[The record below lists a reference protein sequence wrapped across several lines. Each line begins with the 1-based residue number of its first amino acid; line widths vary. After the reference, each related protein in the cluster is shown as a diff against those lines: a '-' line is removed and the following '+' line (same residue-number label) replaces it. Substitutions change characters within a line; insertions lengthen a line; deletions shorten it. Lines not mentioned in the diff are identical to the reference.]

1 MTQFNPRRRAMQFYK
16 NGFRGGNPDVKQ
28 AAPKRRNHGVN
39 EPLPEQVD
47 VLIAGTGPAGLCLA
61 AQLAQFPDIETM
73 IVERMPCNI
82 IKGKADGIN
91 TRTMEMFQAFGFA
104 DKVKRETYWVNQ
116 TAFWMPDPVNPQH
129 IKRVGRVQ
137 DVADDSSEMPH
148 ILINQARLHELFL
161 EVMKNS
167 PSRLEPDYSWE
178 IAGLTIDPTTDDH
191 PVTVTLKDASGVN
204 WGATRTVRANYVVGC
219 DGAHSAVRKAI
230 GGTLRGDAAHQA
242 WGVMDILANT
252 DFPDVRQKCLISSA
266 NEGNV
271 LILPREGGYVFRMYV
286 ELDKL
291 RPDEKAASR
300 KFTQDDMIAAAN
312 RIIRP
317 YAIDVK
323 EVVWWSIYDIGHSI
337 TDRFDDVPEG
347 SDRKP
352 RVFTAG
358 DACHTHSPKAG
369 QGMNVSMQDT
379 FNLGWKLVHVLQGR
393 ADASLLRSYSAER
406 LAEARRLVETDH
418 EWSRIMSA
426 PTTQAERDGTQE
438 PRIIRQFKQ
447 NLEFT
452 GGTAVKY
459 DASALIGPATHQAL
473 AKGLEVGRRFHS
485 APVVRLSDVKPMQL
499 GHVAEADARWRLYAF
514 AGQGDSAAPGSAIHR
529 LADWL
534 EMNPGS
540 PLRRHT
546 RPGEDIDAVIDVR
559 AVFQQTFDRMGDE
572 PLPSLLKPKTGALG
586 LQDHEKVFCVDH
598 KGAGDIFDMRGILR
612 ETGCLVVVRPDQ
624 YIAHV
629 LPLDAFDELTR
640 FFAGVLVS
648 H

>member
-1 MTQFNPRRRAMQFYK
+1 MQFYK
-16 NGFRGGNPDVKQ
+16 DGFRGGNPDIRQ
-28 AAPKRRNHGVN
+28 AAPNRRNRGVN
-39 EPLPEQVD
+39 EPLPEKVD

-61 AQLAQFPDIETM
+61 AQLAQFPQIDTM
-73 IVERMPCNI
+73 IIERMASNI
-82 IKGKADGIN
+82 VKGKADGIN

-116 TAFWMPDPVNPQH
+116 TAFWMPDPANPAH
-129 IKRVGRVQ
+129 IRRVGRVQ

-161 EVMKNS
+161 EVMANS
-167 PSRLEPDYSWE
+167 PSRLAPDYGWE
-178 IAGLTIDPTTDDH
+178 VVGLTIDDTTDDH
-191 PVTVTLKDASGVN
+191 PVTVTLKDSTGIH

-230 GGTLRGDAAHQA
+230 GGVLHGDAANQA

-291 RPDEKAASR
+291 KDGEKAASK

-312 RIIRP
+312 RIIKP
-317 YAIDVK
+317 YSLDVK
-323 EVVWWSIYDIGHSI
+323 EIVWWSIYDIGHSI
-337 TDRFDDVPEG
+337 TDKFDDVPEG
-347 SDRKP
+347 SDRAP

-393 ADASLLRSYSAER
+393 ADPSLLRSYSKER
-406 LAEARRLVETDH
+406 LTEARRLVETDH

-426 PTTQAERDGTQE
+426 PTTQAEREGREE
-438 PRIIRQFKQ
+438 PHIIRQFKA

-459 DASALIGPATHQAL
+459 DTSTLFAPGTHQAL
-473 AKGLEVGRRFHS
+473 AKGEAIGRRFHS
-485 APVVRLSDVKPMQL
+485 APVVRLSDAKQMQL
-499 GHVAEADARWRLYAF
+499 GHAAEADARWRIYAF
-514 AGQGDSAAPGSAIHR
+514 AGQGDHGQPGAPMAQ
-529 LADWL
+529 LCQWL
-534 EMNPGS
+534 ENDPAS
-540 PLRRHT
+540 PVVRHT
-546 RPGEDIDAVIDVR
+546 RESEDIDAIIDVR
-559 AVFQQTFDRMGDE
+559 AVFQPTFDQLDYGQM
-572 PLPSLLKPKTGALG
+572 PSLLKPKTGKLG

-598 KGAGDIFDMRGILR
+598 KGAGDIYDMRGIHR
-612 ETGCLVVVRPDQ
+612 EQGCLIVVRPDQ
-624 YIAHV
+624 YVANV
-629 LPLDAFDELTR
+629 LPLDAREPLSAY
-640 FFAGVLVS
+640 FAGVLK
-648 H
+648 

>member
-1 MTQFNPRRRAMQFYK
+1 MQFYK
-16 NGFRGGNPDVKQ
+16 DGFRGGNPDVKQ
-28 AAPKRRNHGVN
+28 AAPSRRNRGVN
-39 EPLPEQVD
+39 EPLPQEVD

-61 AQLAQFPDIETM
+61 AQLSQFPEIETM
-73 IVERMPCNI
+73 IVERMPTNI

-91 TRTMEMFQAFGFA
+91 TRTMEMFQAFGIA

-116 TAFWMPDPVNPQH
+116 TAFWMPDPANPAH

-148 ILINQARLHELFL
+148 ILINQARLHELVL

-178 IAGLTIDPTTDDH
+178 VVGLTVDPTTDDH

-204 WGATRTVRANYVVGC
+204 WWATRTVRANYVVGC
-219 DGAHSAVRKAI
+219 DGAHSVVRKSI
-230 GGTLRGDAAHQA
+230 GGTLHGDAAHQA

-266 NEGNV
+266 SEGNV

-300 KFTQDDMIAAAN
+300 KFTQEDMIAAAN

-317 YAIDVK
+317 YSIDVR

-347 SDRKP
+347 CDRSP

-393 ADASLLRSYSAER
+393 ADARLLHSYSTER
-406 LAEARRLVETDH
+406 LTEAKRLVDTDH
-418 EWSRIMSA
+418 EWARIMSA
-426 PTTQAERDGTQE
+426 PTTPAERDGTEE
-438 PRIIRQFKQ
+438 PRIIRQFKA
-447 NLEFT
+447 NLVFT
-452 GGTAVKY
+452 GGLAVKY
-459 DASALIGPATHQAL
+459 DASKLIAASAHQAL
-473 AKGLEVGRRFHS
+473 ARGEEIGRRFHS
-485 APVVRLSDVKPMQL
+485 APVVRLSDAKQMQL
-499 GHVAEADARWRLYAF
+499 GHVAQADGRWRIYAF
-514 AGQGDSAAPGSAIHR
+514 AGRADSSHPGSAIHR

-534 EMNPGS
+534 QAAPES
-540 PLRRHT
+540 PVVRHT
-546 RPGEDIDAVIDVR
+546 RPGEDIDAVIDLR
-559 AVFQQTFDRMGDE
+559 AVFQQTFDQLAYEKM
-572 PLPSLLKPKTGALG
+572 PSLLRPKTGKLG

-598 KGAGDIFDMRGILR
+598 KGAGDIFDMRGIHR
-612 ETGCLVVVRPDQ
+612 DHGCMVVVRPDQ
-624 YIAHV
+624 YVAHV
-629 LPLDAFDELTR
+629 LPLDGFGELSA
-640 FFAGVLVS
+640 FFAGFLR
-648 H
+648 

>member
-1 MTQFNPRRRAMQFYK
+1 MQFYK
-16 NGFRGGNPDVKQ
+16 DGFRGGNPDIKQ
-28 AAPKRRNHGVN
+28 AAPNRRNRGVN
-39 EPLPEQVD
+39 EPLPEKVD

-61 AQLAQFPDIETM
+61 AQLAAFPEIETM
-73 IVERMPCNI
+73 IVERMASNI

-116 TAFWMPDPVNPQH
+116 TAFWMPDPANPAH
-129 IKRVGRVQ
+129 IRRVGRVQ

-161 EVMKNS
+161 EVMANS
-167 PSRLEPDYSWE
+167 PSRLAPDYGWE
-178 IAGLTIDPTTDDH
+178 IVGLTIDETTDDH
-191 PVTVTLKDASGVN
+191 PVTVTLKDSTGIN

-230 GGTLRGDAAHQA
+230 GGVLHGDAANQA

-266 NEGNV
+266 SEGNV

-291 RPDEKAASR
+291 KDGEKAASK

-312 RIIRP
+312 RIIKP
-317 YAIDVK
+317 YSLDVK
-323 EVVWWSIYDIGHSI
+323 EIVWWSIYDIGHSI
-337 TDRFDDVPEG
+337 TDKFDDVPEG
-347 SDRKP
+347 SNRAP

-393 ADASLLRSYSAER
+393 ADPSLLRSYSKER
-406 LAEARRLVETDH
+406 LTEAKRLVETDH

-426 PTTQAERDGTQE
+426 PTTQAEREGTEE
-438 PRIIRQFKQ
+438 PRIIRQFKA

-459 DASALIGPATHQAL
+459 DTSTLFAPGTHQAL
-473 AKGLEVGRRFHS
+473 AKGEEIGRRFHS
-485 APVVRLSDVKPMQL
+485 APVVRLSDAKQMQL
-499 GHVAEADARWRLYAF
+499 GHAAEADARWRIYAF
-514 AGQGDSAAPGSAIHR
+514 AGQGDVGQPGAPMAR

-534 EMNPGS
+534 ENDPQS
-540 PLRRHT
+540 PVVKHT
-546 RPGEDIDAVIDVR
+546 RKGEDIDAIIDVR
-559 AVFQQTFDRMGDE
+559 AVFQPTFDQLDYGQM
-572 PLPSLLKPKTGALG
+572 PSLLKPKTGKLG
-586 LQDHEKVFCVDH
+586 LQDHEKIFCVDH
-598 KGAGDIFDMRGILR
+598 KGLGDIYDMRGIHR
-612 ETGCLVVVRPDQ
+612 ERGCLIVVRPDQ
-624 YIAHV
+624 YVANV
-629 LPLDAFDELTR
+629 LPLDAREELSA
-640 FFAGVLVS
+640 FFAGVLR
-648 H
+648 